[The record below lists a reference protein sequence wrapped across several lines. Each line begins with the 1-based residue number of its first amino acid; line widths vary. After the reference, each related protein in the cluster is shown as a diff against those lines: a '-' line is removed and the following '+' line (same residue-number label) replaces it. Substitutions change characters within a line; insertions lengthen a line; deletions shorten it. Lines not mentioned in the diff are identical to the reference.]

1 MLQSYCTS
9 TQLILLITR
18 VCIKMFHAE
27 ANEYIFNVD
36 LNNTT
41 KWLIFYSQP
50 TKIVF
55 FNQKLTPK
63 VNFPI

>member
-18 VCIKMFHAE
+18 VCIKMFYAE
-27 ANEYIFNVD
+27 ANEYFDVD
-36 LNNTT
+36 LNNTK
-41 KWLIFYSQP
+41 KWLIFYSKP

-55 FNQKLTPK
+55 FN
-63 VNFPI
+63 